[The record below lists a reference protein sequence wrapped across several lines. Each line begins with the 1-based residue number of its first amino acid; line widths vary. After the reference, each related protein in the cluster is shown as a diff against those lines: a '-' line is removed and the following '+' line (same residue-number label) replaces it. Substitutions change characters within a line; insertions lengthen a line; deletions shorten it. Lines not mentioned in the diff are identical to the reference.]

1 MTTEHSE
8 IDDHLMSVLQDAST
22 QTDHSSDDTVALPS
36 STPNPVT
43 DQTIEAGPLPST
55 RPYQCYGRS
64 KGTDIGA
71 ETIEPFHGWLSMYVH
86 GDAEALHNLIDYLLE
101 SKKWTSMFRGS
112 KKKEEDSLT
121 SKFLS
126 SFVKEYQ
133 ECKRKETVLFRSSKN
148 STGYKSFWNRVKRP
162 RCLSR

>member
-1 MTTEHSE
+1 
-8 IDDHLMSVLQDAST
+8 MSVLQDTST

-71 ETIEPFHGWLSMYVH
+71 ETIERFHGWLSMYVH

-133 ECKRKETVLFRSSKN
+133 ECKRKETVLFRRKL
-148 STGYKSFWNRVKRP
+148 KKFNR
-162 RCLSR
+162 L